1 MKYFLFY
8 IAVILFSSCEEIIE
22 VELNEA
28 EQRIVIEGN
37 IEADSQKAI
46 VKISKSGSFYET
58 NDFEKIT
65 GADVVISSESGE
77 QFQLT
82 ETNDGSYELDNF
94 ESELGDNFTL
104 KINDTDGNLYEA
116 QTDVPR
122 VIDIAELTF
131 EKNEGIGGIFYL
143 VSCFMQDPKNE
154 NNYYRIKYTKN
165 GVLDKDDFIVFD
177 DLTFDG
183 EYAEILLFFN
193 EVEAGDVIEVE
204 LISFDKDSYEYFI
217 QVGDVAN
224 SGLNNSVP
232 YNPQGNISN
241 DALGYFG
248 ARGSSRDTIVLE

>member
-1 MKYFLFY
+1 MKYFLFF
-8 IAVILFSSCEEIIE
+8 IIIIVFSSCEEIIE

-37 IEADSQKAI
+37 IEAGSQKAI

-58 NDFEKIT
+58 NDFVKIT

-77 QFQLT
+77 QFQLV
-82 ETNDGSYELDNF
+82 ETSDGIYELNDF
-94 ESELGDNFTL
+94 ESEFGENFTL
-104 KINDTDGNLYEA
+104 EINDADNNFYEA
-116 QTDVPR
+116 KTDVPR
-122 VIDIAELTF
+122 IIDIAELTF

-143 VSCFMQDPKNE
+143 VSCFMQDPKDE
-154 NNYYRIKYTKN
+154 ENYYRIKYSKN
-165 GVLDKDDFIVFD
+165 DVLDKHDFIIFD